1 MPNGHG
7 GARKNA
13 GRKPRPLAER
23 IASQNKNSRPLKK
36 VEFAGEPSAASAD
49 SRTPPDFLL
58 YKNRNV
64 EGVPLPVEIYA
75 ETVDYLEPSGCLPL
89 IPKALISD
97 YVMAKYY
104 LYCAQDFLA
113 KPEAHIVIKTDT
125 KIGGNSKEY
134 PQYKVSEFTESVIK
148 LHKHA
153 AACWQPIWDI
163 VSRNSERL
171 IDNPEE
177 DMIGY
182 FITGRMR
189 KGT

>member
-1 MPNGHG
+1 MPRG

-13 GRKPRPLAER
+13 GRKPKPLAEK
-23 IASQNKNSRPLKK
+23 IAEGNKGGRPLTK
-36 VEFAGEPSAASAD
+36 VEFADAREFD
-49 SRTPPDFLL
+49 KTPPAFLRH
-58 YKNRNV
+58 KNKKV
-64 EGVPLPVEIYA
+64 VGVPLPVEIYA

-113 KPEAHIVIKTDT
+113 TPKAHIVVKADVKRGADGDT
-125 KIGGNSKEY
+125 YS
-134 PQYKVSEFTESVIK
+134 QYRISDFTESVIK
-148 LHKHA
+148 LQKHA

-171 IDNPEE
+171 IENPE
-177 DMIGY
+177 DDYMAYLLG
-182 FITGRMR
+182 GRGR

>member
-1 MPNGHG
+1 M
-7 GARKNA
+7 
-13 GRKPRPLAER
+13 
-23 IASQNKNSRPLKK
+23 KK
-36 VEFAGEPSAASAD
+36 VEFSGEPSKSSAD
-49 SRTPPDFLL
+49 SRTPPEFLL

-104 LYCAQDFLA
+104 LYCSQIMLA
-113 KPEAHIVIKTDT
+113 TPDVHIVIKTD
-125 KIGGNSKEY
+125 SKRGCNNKVY
-134 PQYKVSEFTESVIK
+134 PQYKVSDFTESVIK

-171 IDNPEE
+171 IENPEE

-182 FITGRMR
+182 FLTGRQR
-189 KGT
+189 KS